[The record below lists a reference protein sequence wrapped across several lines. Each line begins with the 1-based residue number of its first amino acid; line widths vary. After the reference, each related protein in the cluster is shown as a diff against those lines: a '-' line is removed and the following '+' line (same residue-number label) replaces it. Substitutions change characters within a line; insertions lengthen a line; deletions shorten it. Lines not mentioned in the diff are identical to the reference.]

1 VSASQRG
8 RGTGGPRVALVRS
21 RFDAFGGAERFVQG
35 AVAALSARG
44 ASLTLVTRR
53 WPDGDGSAI
62 VLDPFYVGSLWRDR
76 GFARAVCA
84 ELPKRHFDLVQSHE
98 RIACCDVYRAGDG
111 VHAEWLAQRARVQ
124 SALARLATSL
134 SPHHRYLL
142 DAERLL
148 FASPRLK
155 AVICNSEMVRG
166 EIARRFATPAEKL
179 VLIRNAVDA
188 ARFHPGLR
196 EESREAVRQQLG
208 IPAGAVVFAYVGSGF
223 ERKGVAPLLRALA
236 RRREPAW
243 ALVVGRDKRAGR
255 YGKLSVGL
263 GVAGRVRFLGG
274 VSDVRPVLA
283 AADAFVLPTLY
294 DPFPNAAL
302 EAMAAGLPV
311 VTSTK
316 CGAAEILAEG
326 ESGFVRDALDVA
338 GIAEC
343 LDRLDPPTARRMG
356 EAAREAVA
364 GLTPEAMGREYL
376 ALYER
381 LLAGKLG

>member
-1 VSASQRG
+1 M
-8 RGTGGPRVALVRS
+8 RS
-21 RFDAFGGAERFVQG
+21 RYDAFGGAERFVQS
-35 AVAALSARG
+35 AVAALSVQG
-44 ASLTLVTRR
+44 ASFTLVTRG

-111 VHAEWLAQRARVQ
+111 VHATWLAERARIQ
-124 SALARLATSL
+124 SPLARLATSL

-142 DAERLL
+142 AAEREL
-148 FASPRLK
+148 FTSPRLR

-166 EIARRFATPAEKL
+166 EIAQRFATPAEKL
-179 VLIRNAVDA
+179 VLIRNAVDI

-196 EESREAVRQQLG
+196 EEVGGAVREQVG
-208 IPAGAVVFAYVGSGF
+208 IPRAATVFAFVGSGF
-223 ERKGVAPLLRALA
+223 ERKGVRAFLSALA
-236 RRREPAW
+236 RRREAAW
-243 ALVVGRDKRAGR
+243 AIVVGKDKRTAR
-255 YGKLSVGL
+255 YQRLAARL
-263 GVAGRVRFLGG
+263 GIGARVRFVGG
-274 VSDVRPVLA
+274 VSDVRPYLA

-294 DPFPNAAL
+294 DPLPNAVL

-316 CGAAEILAEG
+316 CGAAELIADG
-326 ESGFVRDALDVA
+326 VTGFVHDALDVD
-338 GIAEC
+338 GITRS
-343 LDRLDPPTARRMG
+343 LDRLDPGTARTMG
-356 EAAREAVA
+356 EAARLAVA
-364 GLTPEAMGREYL
+364 HLTPDSMGREYL

-381 LLAGKLG
+381 LLADKLG